1 MTTDL
6 FYIFIMRQLNQGQI
20 NTASFE
26 MQDFAIETG
35 GSVEDFA
42 NYFYDVAK
50 ALGYDT
56 DKFVEL
62 MEAKF
67 REECD
72 DVITRIKVSEGW

>member
-1 MTTDL
+1 
-6 FYIFIMRQLNQGQI
+6 
-20 NTASFE
+20 
-26 MQDFAIETG
+26 MQDFATETG
-35 GSVEDFA
+35 GNVEDFA

-50 ALGYDT
+50 AIGYES

-67 REECD
+67 PEECA

>member
-1 MTTDL
+1 
-6 FYIFIMRQLNQGQI
+6 MRQLNQGQI

-26 MQDFAIETG
+26 MQDFETETG

-50 ALGYDT
+50 ALGYESDR
-56 DKFVEL
+56 FVEL

-67 REECD
+67 PEECA
-72 DVITRIKVSEGW
+72 DVIMRIKVSEGW

>member
-1 MTTDL
+1 MKK
-6 FYIFIMRQLNQGQI
+6 QLNQGQI

-26 MQDFAIETG
+26 MQDFATETG
-35 GSVEDFA
+35 GNVEAFA

-62 MEAKF
+62 MESKF
-67 REECD
+67 SKECA
-72 DVITRIKVSEGW
+72 DVIMRIKVTEGW